1 MYPAGYPTSAAAP
14 RLGEGYNFFM
24 NTLNELVGEMRRLID
39 SAGQNKIHLR
49 AFGGL
54 AILAHSQKDPRF
66 FQRHAPDLDFLVP
79 RNDRQKL
86 EPFFREMGYSPN
98 KQFNLLNGAHRQIY
112 YYDKSQDLHV
122 DILIGDFEMCHK
134 LPLDDRLDIDPL
146 TIPLADLL
154 LSKAQVVQLNRKDAL
169 DIISLL
175 FNNEV
180 GGEEEGKI
188 GLDRIIWLCSQDWG
202 LYKTTSINLGR
213 VEELLSDGEIK
224 ITSDERNLIL
234 ERVHKIQKAFDEMP
248 KSIAWQMRDKV
259 GTRVRWYLEVEEV
272 DQ

>member
-1 MYPAGYPTSAAAP
+1 
-14 RLGEGYNFFM
+14 M
-24 NTLNELVGEMRRLID
+24 NTLNELVGEMRRLIE
-39 SAGQNKIHLR
+39 AAHQNQIRLR

-54 AILAHSQKDPRF
+54 AVLAHSQKNPKF
-66 FQRHAPDLDFLVP
+66 FHREAPDLDFLIP
-79 RNDRQKL
+79 KNDRQKL
-86 EPFFREMGYSPN
+86 EAFFREMGYSPD

-112 YYDKSQDLHV
+112 YYDQSHDLHV

-154 LSKAQVVQLNRKDAL
+154 LSKAQVVQLNRKDAM

-180 GGEEEGKI
+180 GDEKDGKI
-188 GLDRIIWLCSQDWG
+188 GLDRITGLCAQDWG

-213 VEELLSDGEIK
+213 VEELLGNGELQ
-224 ITSDERNLIL
+224 ITSDERDLIL
-234 ERVHKIQKAFDEMP
+234 ERVRKIQKAFDEMP

>member
-1 MYPAGYPTSAAAP
+1 MQ
-14 RLGEGYNFFM
+14 
-24 NTLNELVGEMRRLID
+24 TLDELFGEMKRLVEAAD
-39 SAGQNKIHLR
+39 RNQIHLR

-54 AILAHSQKDPRF
+54 AILAHSQTDPRF
-66 FQRHAPDLDFLVP
+66 FQRDAPDLDFLAP
-79 RNDRQKL
+79 KNDRQKL
-86 EPFFREMGYSPN
+86 EPFFREMGYSPD
-98 KQFNLLNGAHRQIY
+98 KQFNLLNGMRRQIY
-112 YYDKSQDLHV
+112 YYDRSHDLHI

-134 LPLDDRLDIDPL
+134 LPLDDRLNVDPF
-146 TIPLADLL
+146 TIPLAELL

-180 GGEEEGKI
+180 GDEERGQI
-188 GLDRIIWLCSQDWG
+188 GLDRIDWLCGQDWG
-202 LYKTTSINLGR
+202 LYKTTSLNLAR
-213 VEELLSDGEIK
+213 VEEILGGNDLP
-224 ITSDERNLIL
+224 ITPVERGLIL
-234 ERVHKIQKAFDEMP
+234 ERVQKIQKSFDDMP